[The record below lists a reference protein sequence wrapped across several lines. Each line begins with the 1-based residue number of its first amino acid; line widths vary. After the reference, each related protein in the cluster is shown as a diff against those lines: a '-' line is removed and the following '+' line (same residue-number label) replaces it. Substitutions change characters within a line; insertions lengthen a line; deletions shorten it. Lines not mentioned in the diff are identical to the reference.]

1 MVVKLKIGIGTV
13 QFGLN
18 YGISNSSGKTE
29 REEVKQILEY
39 ASFHGVTILDTASAY
54 GESES
59 VIGQECPESSYFS
72 IVTKLP
78 AFTNDVISKHDV
90 ASAKDILN
98 RSLTKLN
105 RNSVYGLLLHQASD
119 LLKKGG
125 SNLYEQLLALKLSG
139 RVKKIGVSVYDKETL
154 DRVLQ
159 RFDIDLIQVP
169 VNVLDQRLLEGG
181 YLASVHQSGVEV
193 HARSTFLQG
202 LLLMDPTALPPYFS
216 SVREYLIGYRSFLD
230 KKGLSLLSGS
240 LSFVSSL
247 DEVDSVIC
255 GVNNIEQLKEI
266 VMASSL
272 QVDTSDFLQFS
283 IQDEMILNPSRWE
296 L

>member
-54 GESES
+54 GDSES
-59 VIGQECPESSYFS
+59 VIGQECPESSCFS

-78 AFTNDVISKHDV
+78 AFTNDVISKDDV

-98 RSLTKLN
+98 RSLTKLS

-125 SNLYEQLLALKLSG
+125 SDLYEQLKT
-139 RVKKIGVSVYDKETL
+139 V
-154 DRVLQ
+154 
-159 RFDIDLIQVP
+159 
-169 VNVLDQRLLEGG
+169 
-181 YLASVHQSGVEV
+181 
-193 HARSTFLQG
+193 
-202 LLLMDPTALPPYFS
+202 
-216 SVREYLIGYRSFLD
+216 
-230 KKGLSLLSGS
+230 
-240 LSFVSSL
+240 
-247 DEVDSVIC
+247 VDS
-255 GVNNIEQLKEI
+255 LKENVCI
-266 VMASSL
+266 K
-272 QVDTSDFLQFS
+272 
-283 IQDEMILNPSRWE
+283 
-296 L
+296 